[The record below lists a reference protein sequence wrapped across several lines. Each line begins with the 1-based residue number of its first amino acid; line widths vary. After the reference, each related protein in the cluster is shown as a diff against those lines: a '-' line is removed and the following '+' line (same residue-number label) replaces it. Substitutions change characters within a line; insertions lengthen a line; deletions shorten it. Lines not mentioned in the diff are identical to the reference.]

1 MIPSIGAHLVPDREK
16 WSQSGLMGHIGSQ
29 IATLAPKMTSGCLLV
44 PKTARHQNGLLD
56 SDGAHSHL

>member
-44 PKTARHQNGLLD
+44 
-56 SDGAHSHL
+56 GAAMLNLI